1 MKAYT
6 TKPSD
11 TQNLRVIEGERELTG
26 NICAANQAY
35 IGEGV
40 IANELCAMDFW
51 WVREYQLGMIRY

>member
-40 IANELCAMDFW
+40 IANELCAMDLIGGL
-51 WVREYQLGMIRY
+51 ENIS